1 MPTRSQ
7 VGVKDKIKKMSKK
20 IDKRTKEYKDMMKAK
35 QSEGLGDTV
44 EKVLEATRIS
54 MVAKFLLGED
64 CGCEERKAKLNK
76 MFPYYKPLCLEED
89 EYNFLTEFFA
99 KGTKQVKI
107 QDQRDMLKIYNRVF
121 RLKVPRTTTDCSSC
135 VREMVGNL
143 KRLYK
148 EYED

>member
-1 MPTRSQ
+1 
-7 VGVKDKIKKMSKK
+7 MSKK
-20 IDKRTKEYKDMMKAK
+20 IDKRTKEYKEMMKAK
-35 QSEGLGDTV
+35 ESEGLGDTV
-44 EKVLEATRIS
+44 EKVLEATGVAK
-54 MVAKFLLGED
+54 VAKFFLGED
-64 CGCEERKAKLNK
+64 CGCEERKEVLNK

-89 EYNFLTEFFA
+89 EYYFLSEFFA
-99 KGTKQVKI
+99 KCTNQIKI
-107 QDQRDMLKIYNRVF
+107 QDQRDMQNIYNRVF

>member
-1 MPTRSQ
+1 
-7 VGVKDKIKKMSKK
+7 MSKK
-20 IDKRTKEYKDMMKAK
+20 IDKRTKEYKETMKAK
-35 QSEGLGDTV
+35 GLGDTV
-44 EKVLEATRIS
+44 EKVLEATGVAK
-54 MVAKFLLGED
+54 VAKFFLGED
-64 CGCEERKAKLNK
+64 CGCEERKEVLNK

-89 EYNFLTEFFA
+89 EYYFLNEFFA
-99 KGTKQVKI
+99 KGTNQIKV
-107 QDQRDMLKIYNRVF
+107 QDQRDMIRIYNRVF